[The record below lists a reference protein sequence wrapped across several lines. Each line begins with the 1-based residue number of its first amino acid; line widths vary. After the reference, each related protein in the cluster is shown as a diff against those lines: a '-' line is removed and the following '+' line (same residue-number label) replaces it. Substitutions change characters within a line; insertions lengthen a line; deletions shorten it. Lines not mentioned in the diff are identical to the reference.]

1 VERTEEVLEALEN
14 NKVPIWKK
22 YALTVFEA
30 AEYFNIGEKKLREI
44 IRSNPRADYLL
55 WNGNKALLKRELFEK
70 EINQINVI

>member
-1 VERTEEVLEALEN
+1 MERIEEVLAAVEN
-14 NKVPIWKK
+14 NKIPIWEK

-44 IRSNPRADYLL
+44 IRSNPRADYLV

-70 EINQINVI
+70 ELDSVYTC